1 MYPSNLT
8 KNQWNVVEHYFERPD
23 PRGAKGVHSKYDIM
37 NGILYVLRGGITW
50 RMMPNDLPPWKTV
63 YDHYRRLCKR
73 GIWDIILNDLNK
85 KTRVMAGRKQLP
97 SYTLIDSQSVK
108 TQYRGDE
115 KGYDGRKKN
124 KGKKETYNH

>member
-1 MYPSNLT
+1 MYTSDLT
-8 KNQWNVVEHYFERPD
+8 KNQWNVIEHYFERSD
-23 PRGAKGVHSKYDIM
+23 PRGARSVHSKYDIM
-37 NGILYVLRGGITW
+37 NAILYVLRGGISW

-73 GIWDIILNDLNK
+73 GIWDKILNDLNK
-85 KTRVMAGRKQLP
+85 KTRVMAGRKPLP
-97 SYTLIDSQSVK
+97 SYALIDSQSVK

-115 KGYDGRKKN
+115 KGYDGGKKN

>member
-1 MYPSNLT
+1 MYTSDLT
-8 KNQWNVVEHYFERPD
+8 KNQWNVIEHYFERSD
-23 PRGAKGVHSKYDIM
+23 PRGARSVHSKYDIM
-37 NGILYVLRGGITW
+37 NAILYVLRGGISW

-73 GIWDIILNDLNK
+73 GIWDKILNDLNK

-97 SYTLIDSQSVK
+97 SYALIDSQSVK

-115 KGYDGRKKN
+115 KGYDGGKKN